1 MRFESP
7 LAAAHACS
15 SIGHSLLAYRI
26 TPYDMPYLRNADS
39 CMMSPDSFPS
49 PLGPS
54 AFSAATAAAQPAPS
68 NATALAQL
76 LSTNVSH
83 VNTHTSASTI
93 SQPGYVTSHGATLG
107 MGLFFNGSGAH
118 PRTART
124 SRTSRA
130 SATTETGDAADQ
142 RSSNARSSNA
152 RSSNASIKSQP
163 LLHQSV
169 SSPIPRPAPAAA
181 GGGIGAANAASAA
194 PTPRLMGGHGLVRH
208 LSTLIRSAGNAL
220 YGGGHQSH
228 TVTGTV
234 WGSSGLPSSPTGTA
248 GHLSPTSVVA
258 MSVAGV
264 HADTVF
270 ESPPA
275 GGGVG
280 REHYRALRVTSDRP
294 SREGAAAA
302 RAPAGGGGGGDGSRA
317 PHILGSP
324 LQLASPGALL
334 ARGGGGGG
342 VLLDTLQTRLRA
354 ATGSIFRGGS
364 FSGG

>member
-1 MRFESP
+1 M
-7 LAAAHACS
+7 
-15 SIGHSLLAYRI
+15 
-26 TPYDMPYLRNADS
+26 
-39 CMMSPDSFPS
+39 
-49 PLGPS
+49 
-54 AFSAATAAAQPAPS
+54 
-68 NATALAQL
+68 
-76 LSTNVSH
+76 
-83 VNTHTSASTI
+83 
-93 SQPGYVTSHGATLG
+93 
-107 MGLFFNGSGAH
+107 
-118 PRTART
+118 
-124 SRTSRA
+124 
-130 SATTETGDAADQ
+130 GDAADQ

-181 GGGIGAANAASAA
+181 GGGSGAANAAAAA

-228 TVTGTV
+228 TAAGTV
-234 WGSSGLPSSPTGTA
+234 WGSSGLPSSPMGTA

-264 HADTVF
+264 HADTAF

-275 GGGVG
+275 GGGGV
-280 REHYRALRVTSDRP
+280 REQYRAFRVTSDRP

-302 RAPAGGGGGGDGSRA
+302 RAAAGGSGGDGSRA
-317 PHILGSP
+317 PHFLGSP
-324 LQLASPGALL
+324 LQLASPGAPL
-334 ARGGGGGG
+334 ARGGGGGGGGGGG